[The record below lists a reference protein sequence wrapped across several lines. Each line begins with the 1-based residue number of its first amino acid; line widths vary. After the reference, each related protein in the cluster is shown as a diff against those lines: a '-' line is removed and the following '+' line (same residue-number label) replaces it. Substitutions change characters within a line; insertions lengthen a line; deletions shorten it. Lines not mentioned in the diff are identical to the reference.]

1 MNDSRLFVLFAILLL
16 PMSAS
21 AQHGTADNG
30 YFPNGYNGD
39 TWSGV
44 VSSVA
49 PGTKEVSLVYTHHGK
64 TAVFQGMLSKGSRVQ
79 ANGDKKKQQ
88 IMSEGISIGA
98 RIRVYYI
105 PNQTSDDLGGGPFPF
120 KAFGNNLLEAQRDAK
135 RPFNLIFLV
144 EFLQDEAESRTGIVI
159 STKDSTREI
168 TLAVGDGTKTEN
180 FTGVVIDNYQV
191 KMKDGSLRDLVVSE
205 IPTGTK
211 TTVQYFDEMTGPE
224 RTTGEVHRIYRV
236 RFVAFPQNP

>member
-1 MNDSRLFVLFAILLL
+1 MSDFRLFVLLAILLL
-16 PMSAS
+16 PTSSS

-30 YFPNGYNGD
+30 YFPSGYIGD

-49 PGTKEVSLVYTHHGK
+49 PATKEVSLVYTHHGK
-64 TAVFQGMLSKGSRVQ
+64 TAVFQGILSKGTRVQ

-88 IMSEGISIGA
+88 IVSEGISVGA
-98 RIRVYYI
+98 HIRVYYM
-105 PNQTSDDLGGGPFPF
+105 PNQTSDDLGGAPFPF
-120 KAFGNNLLEAQRDAK
+120 KAFGNNLLEAQRNAK

-191 KMKDGSLRDLVVSE
+191 KKKDGSLRDLVVSE
-205 IPTGTK
+205 IPVGTK
-211 TTVQYFDEMTGPE
+211 ITVQYFDEMIGSE
-224 RTTGEVHRIYRV
+224 RTTTEVHRIYRV
-236 RFVAFPQNP
+236 RFVALPQTP

>member
-1 MNDSRLFVLFAILLL
+1 MSDSRPFVLFAMLLL
-16 PMSAS
+16 PISTV

-30 YFPNGYNGD
+30 YFPNGYIGD

-44 VSSVA
+44 VSSVSPA
-49 PGTKEVSLVYTHHGK
+49 TKEVSLVYTHHGK
-64 TAVFQGMLSKGSRVQ
+64 TAVFQGILSKGSRVQ

-88 IMSEGISIGA
+88 ILSEGISVGA
-98 RIRVYYI
+98 HIRVYYM
-105 PNQTSDDLGGGPFPF
+105 PNQTSDDLSRGPFPF

-135 RPFNLIFLV
+135 RRFNLIFLV

-159 STKDSTREI
+159 STRDSTREI

-191 KMKDGSLRDLVVSE
+191 KKKDGSLRDLVVSE
-205 IPTGTK
+205 IPAGTK
-211 TTVQYFDEMTGPE
+211 ITVQYFDEMTEPD
-224 RTTGEVHRIYRV
+224 RTTTEVHRIYRI
-236 RFVAFPQNP
+236 RFVAFPQTP